1 MKDPGLLSRHGI
13 KVNAPMAPETAIGA
27 GGNADFF
34 GTVTGERKL
43 ANLVSDALDNDLRVG
58 IIGSGSRTVVSDFG
72 YRGMLIRPQ
81 IETFD
86 YENGEVTIGCAVPT
100 STVTSRLAEESLEI
114 CPAFA
119 QLEGTLGGSAWEG
132 WPKAVHEKLLRVRL
146 LDGSRLVTI
155 PGEDFDPQRLREGD
169 VLVAAVFSA
178 SEQPKQDI
186 HRSILGAA
194 SVRLRRQPAAAK
206 RIRLFI
212 EPTTS
217 SVLELADG
225 LGLAGETVGDAQVS
239 TKNPNFILNRNEARA
254 SEVKEL
260 SQRVKY
266 RIKLRREV
274 ELADAVAWV
283 GEW

>member
-13 KVNAPMAPETAIGA
+13 KVNAAMAAETAIAA

-43 ANLVSDALDNDLRVG
+43 AKLVSDALDNDLRVEV
-58 IIGSGSRTVVSDFG
+58 IGSGSRTVVSDFG
-72 YRGMLIRPQ
+72 YRGLLIRPQ
-81 IETFD
+81 ITTLD
-86 YENGEVTIGCAVPT
+86 VDRHEVTIGCAVAT
-100 STVTSRLAEESLEI
+100 STVTSRLAEESMEI

-132 WPKAVHEKLLRVRL
+132 WPEAVREKLRTVRL

-169 VLVAAVFSA
+169 VLVNAVFSA

-206 RIRLFI
+206 RLRLFI
-212 EPTTS
+212 EPAKS
-217 SVLELADG
+217 SVLELAAG
-225 LGLAGETVGDAQVS
+225 LGLAGETVGEAQVS
-239 TKNPNFILNRNEARA
+239 TKNPNFIINRGEARA
-254 SEVKEL
+254 SEIKEL

-266 RIKLRREV
+266 RIKLRRET
-274 ELADAVAWV
+274 ELMDAVAWI